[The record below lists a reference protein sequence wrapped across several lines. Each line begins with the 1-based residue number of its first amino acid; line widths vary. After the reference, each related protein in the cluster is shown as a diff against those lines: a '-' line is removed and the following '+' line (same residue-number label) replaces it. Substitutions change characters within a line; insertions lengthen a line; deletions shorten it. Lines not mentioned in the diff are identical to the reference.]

1 MFILDAVSKS
11 GCVVYCGRMRGICLE
26 EPRRTKRRSLSGL
39 PMFRHICYTDDH
51 DNDDDNN
58 NNNNNNNVINLT
70 YANVT

>member
-39 PMFRHICYTDDH
+39 PVFRHICYTDDH
-51 DNDDDNN
+51 DNDN